1 VDERNALAVTAVRVI
16 ETDEAA
22 RVNWSDDDRAWA
34 SRAAAEV
41 VGERATPAAF
51 LGRRAALALERLG
64 EHDPRFVRAVRGLR
78 WRGWIGVA
86 AIVGA
91 FVGGVAVD
99 RIGGAQTINLLAP
112 PLFLLLAWNLAV
124 YAALAMAPLLA
135 RRRDGAPGLV
145 RGVLVAWGSGH
156 SPSIARGRF
165 RERASRMA
173 SIAAA
178 WSALSA
184 RLYAARAARILHFAA
199 AALALGM
206 IAGMYVRG
214 LAFEYR
220 ATWESTFL
228 DADRVRMLLAVALAP
243 GAALTGLAVP
253 DVARIAAVRA
263 PAAENAALWLHL
275 IAATVAAVVVV
286 PRLAL
291 GLVASWIE
299 RRRASRLAVPL
310 ADPYFQRLLRG
321 FRGGAERVRVTPYSF
336 TVPPKSIAGLEAV
349 VSRAFGGG
357 ATLVVEAPVAYGDEA
372 RAEGAEGAEGERRI
386 ALFNAAATPERDVHG
401 AFAAALAE
409 RAAPPALAL
418 VDEAAFRA
426 RADGQAARVE
436 ARRASWRDALSA
448 ARVTPV
454 FVDLSAPD
462 LAEAERALDAV
473 LAGHA

>member
-1 VDERNALAVTAVRVI
+1 MDERSALDVTAVRVI

-22 RVNWSDDDRAWA
+22 RVNWSDVDRAWA

-64 EHDPRFVRAVRGLR
+64 EHDPRFVRAVRALR
-78 WRGWIGVA
+78 WRSWIGVTVIA
-86 AIVGA
+86 GA
-91 FVGGVAVD
+91 FVAGIAID

-124 YAALAMAPLLA
+124 YAALAAAPLFA
-135 RRRDGAPGLV
+135 RRRDGAPGLM
-145 RGVLVAWGSGH
+145 RGVLVAWGGGH
-156 SPSIARGRF
+156 RPSIARGRF

-173 SIAAA
+173 SIATA

-199 AALALGM
+199 AALALGV

-228 DADRVRMLLAVALAP
+228 DAERVRMLLAVALAP
-243 GAALTGLAVP
+243 GTALTRLAVP
-253 DVARIAAVRA
+253 DAARIAAIRA
-263 PAAENAALWLHL
+263 PASENAALWLHL
-275 IAATVAAVVVV
+275 IAATVVVAVVA

-291 GLVASWIE
+291 GLGASWIE
-299 RRRASRLAVPL
+299 RRRASRLPVPL
-310 ADPYFQRLLRG
+310 AEPYFQRLLRD
-321 FRGGAERVRVTPYSF
+321 FRGGTERVRVTPYSF
-336 TVPPKSIAGLEAV
+336 TLPSRSIAGLEAV
-349 VSRAFGGG
+349 VSRAFGAG
-357 ATLVVEAPVAYGDEA
+357 ATLVV
-372 RAEGAEGAEGERRI
+372 EGERRI
-386 ALFNAAATPERDVHG
+386 ALFNATATPERDVHG
-401 AFAAALAE
+401 AFAAAI
-409 RAAPPALAL
+409 AADAARPALAL

-426 RADGQAARVE
+426 RSDGQAARID
-436 ARRASWRDALSA
+436 ARRASWREALSA

-462 LAEAERALDAV
+462 LAEAQRALDAA
-473 LAGHA
+473 LAGAA

>member
-1 VDERNALAVTAVRVI
+1 MDERSALDVTAVRVI

-41 VGERATPAAF
+41 VGERASPAAF

-86 AIVGA
+86 VIAGA
-91 FVGGVAVD
+91 FLAGVGVD

-112 PLFLLLAWNLAV
+112 PVFLLLAWNLAV
-124 YAALAMAPLLA
+124 YGALAAAPLFA
-135 RRRDGAPGLV
+135 RRRDGAPGPL
-145 RGVLVAWGSGH
+145 RGVLVAWGGGH
-156 SPSIARGRF
+156 RPSIARGRF

-199 AALALGM
+199 AALALGV

-228 DADRVRMLLAVALAP
+228 DADRVRMLLAIALAP
-243 GAALTGLAVP
+243 GAALTGVAVP
-253 DVARIAAVRA
+253 DVARIAAIRA

-291 GLVASWIE
+291 GLVAAWIE
-299 RRRASRLAVPL
+299 RRRRRRLPVPL

-336 TVPPKSIAGLEAV
+336 TVPAASLAGLEAV

-372 RAEGAEGAEGERRI
+372 RAEGAEGERRI

-401 AFAAALAE
+401 AFAAALAG
-409 RAAPPALAL
+409 RAASPALAL

-426 RADGQAARVE
+426 RADGQAARLE

-462 LAEAERALDAV
+462 LAAAERALDAV